1 MSPFLTTLGG
11 GSVRGFGRSFRRIIA
26 SASGFKLFSWG
37 GNYAGQLGVGAR
49 DTVSPY
55 SGRLIGQVGSL
66 TTWASISITGELSF
80 GIKTDGTLWAWG
92 NNSTGQLGLPTLG
105 YYTTPTQVGSDTNW
119 KQTSLGINHSLAI
132 KTNGT
137 LWGVGQSGDN
147 ALTNNLVSS
156 NPTSFVQ
163 LDNGTS
169 WAYVFAGQGYSFGI
183 KTDGTL
189 WGWGLND
196 KFQNGTSGYAPYGG
210 VGTITQAAGGNYV
223 KAVGQRYWGV
233 AIRTDG
239 TLQATGENINGENGV
254 GYATQTLFGSTQV
267 GTGITHADI
276 AATSQGTLGVTT
288 SGQVTATGNGRV
300 IYPYSGAAQRG
311 FGNIYMDG
319 SGTTLAGVAKIA
331 ANNNIGYVIKTT
343 GTLWA
348 WGQNNAFDQ
357 GNNAGN
363 GSCFGPVESGVFGNS
378 SYLRTDT
385 YTSYYNY
392 CCCSDVCYNAA
403 TDETLCYNN
412 STGECNTPF
421 DVGSTQ
427 ASLNCYKDYQPTA
440 VQIGSSTGWAKLPDT
455 NGFNTNH
462 AIALQS

>member
-11 GSVRGFGRSFRRIIA
+11 GSARGFGRSFRKIIA

-37 GNYAGQLGVGAR
+37 GNYAGQLGVGTS
-49 DTVSPY
+49 DTVSAY

-119 KQTSLGINHSLAI
+119 KQTSLGNNHSLAI

-147 ALTNNLVSS
+147 ALTGNLVSS

-169 WAYVFAGQGYSFGI
+169 WAYVFAGYGYSFGI

-189 WGWGLND
+189 WGWGLNN
-196 KFQNGTSGYAPYGG
+196 KFQNGTSGYASGGG

-223 KAVGQRYWGV
+223 KAVGGQLWGV

-239 TLQATGENINGENGV
+239 TLEATGENGSGENGM
-254 GYATQTLFGSTQV
+254 GYATQTLFGYYQV
-267 GTGITHADI
+267 GTGHADI

-288 SGQVTATGNGRV
+288 SGQVTSTGSGRI
-300 IYPYSGAAQRG
+300 IYPYSGGTLRG
-311 FGNIYMDG
+311 FGNIFMDG
-319 SGTTLAGVAKIA
+319 SGTTLTGVAKIA
-331 ANNNIGYVIKTT
+331 ANNFIGYVIKST

-348 WGQNNAFDQ
+348 WGQNNAFNQ

-363 GSCFGPVESGVFGNS
+363 GSCYGPVESGVFGNS

-385 YTSYYNY
+385 YTQYYYCGTSYE
-392 CCCSDVCYNAA
+392 CYDAA
-403 TDETLCYNN
+403 TDTFRCYNYA
-412 STGECNTPF
+412 TGECDVPY
-421 DVGSTQ
+421 DVGSNQ

-440 VQIGSSTGWAKLPDT
+440 VQIGSSANWAKLPDT